1 MGDPTIKLNTEDL
14 ILGDRVRLIDGPYG
28 WGTVVQVTE
37 EEVHIFRVFVH
48 VSDVVYTGGLLHYT
62 GHELVK
68 VWRKDSREFTV
79 DEYYHRKMSES
90 GALK

>member
-1 MGDPTIKLNTEDL
+1 MSTIKLQARDL
-14 ILGDRVRLIDGPYG
+14 VLGDKVRLFEDPYG
-28 WGTVVQVTE
+28 WATVVNVTD
-37 EEVHIFRVFVH
+37 EEVHLFRVYVH

-68 VWRKDSREFTV
+68 LFRDSSRELEA
-79 DEYYHRKMSES
+79 DESTHARMVKP